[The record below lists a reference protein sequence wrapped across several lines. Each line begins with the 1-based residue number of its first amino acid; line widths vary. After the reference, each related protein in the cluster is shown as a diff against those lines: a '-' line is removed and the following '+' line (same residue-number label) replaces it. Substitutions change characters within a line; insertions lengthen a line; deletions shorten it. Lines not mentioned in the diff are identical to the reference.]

1 MKDAIVFMF
10 TRRRAEAFAEVRA
23 WWWNTL
29 HLGRLRRARRRAQS
43 LRTIHDSELRE
54 LQLGWSERVKSFL
67 NHHHADERMESM
79 GDRLR
84 AGADSLA
91 AVLRHPGTIAF
102 LAFLG
107 VLAFGSRK

>member
-10 TRRRAEAFAEVRA
+10 SRRRAEAFAEVRA

-43 LRTIHDSELRE
+43 LRTIHDSELHELHIGVRE
-54 LQLGWSERVKSFL
+54 RGESFL
-67 NHHHADERMESM
+67 NAHHADERMESM

-84 AGADSLA
+84 AGAASLVA
-91 AVLRHPGTIAF
+91 TLRHPATIAF
-102 LAFLG
+102 LA
-107 VLAFGSRK
+107 